1 VLKIVSDGTPHGTK
15 VYNQDD
21 EGNVSEVKYIQ
32 SVEWKISMDGL
43 AEVLIKAVKVPVE
56 VSGEGQ
62 IETVELPDGR

>member
-1 VLKIVSDGTPHGTK
+1 VLKIVSDGTPGGTK

-21 EGNVSEVKYIQ
+21 EGNVSEIKYVQ
-32 SVEWKISMDGL
+32 SVEWKISMGGL